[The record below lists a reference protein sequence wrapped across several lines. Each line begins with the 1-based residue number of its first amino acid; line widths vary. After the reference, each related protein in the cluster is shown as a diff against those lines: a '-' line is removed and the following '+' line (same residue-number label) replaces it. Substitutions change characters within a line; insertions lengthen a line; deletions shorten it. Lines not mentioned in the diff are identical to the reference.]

1 MEGSEELESSLLT
14 QPWASVCF
22 GESTF
27 LAKACFRDTGYI
39 LLISDLSS
47 VWYESADAKAV
58 GQRSKELNKRLTV
71 PVSSFLHRL
80 RNLMCPLLAGQPD
93 AATSFSCHCAAGG
106 LSLHVK
112 SELSGLPF
120 YWDFHCCP
128 TPVEMVSRHLV
139 RPLIQMSLAL
149 QYQVQELTS
158 LLLQK
163 DAEIEDYRESGA
175 ALSRDRLR
183 TEPFQEKTFQQNFM
197 AESLPRI
204 CGAGEG
210 QAFTSALQQLY
221 TAVTQQEAKQARK
234 RQRSEDTEGLAPA
247 EETAEHPCP
256 PPPPQEDETA
266 SSSEG
271 TTPASSPAQKPRLPA
286 AKAKPKK
293 AKGLFS

>member
-22 GESTF
+22 GETAF
-27 LAKACFRDTGYI
+27 LAKMCFRDTGYV

-47 VWYESADAKAV
+47 VWYEIADTEAV

-71 PVSSFLHRL
+71 HVSSFLHCL
-80 RNLMCPLLAGQPD
+80 RNLMCPLLAGKPD
-93 AATSFSCHCAAGG
+93 AATSFSCHRAASG

-128 TPVEMVSRHLV
+128 APVEMVSRHLV
-139 RPLIQMSLAL
+139 RPLIRMSLAL
-149 QYQVQELTS
+149 QHQVQELTS

-183 TEPFQEKTFQQNFM
+183 TEPFQVEMFQQNFM
-197 AESLPRI
+197 AETLPQI
-204 CGAGEG
+204 CGVREE
-210 QAFTSALQQLY
+210 QAFPSALRQLY
-221 TAVTQQEAKQARK
+221 MAVTQQEAKQAQK
-234 RQRSEDTEGLAPA
+234 RQRSEDAEDPAPTT
-247 EETAEHPCP
+247 ETAGHPQLP
-256 PPPPQEDETA
+256 LPSQEDETA

-271 TTPASSPAQKPRLPA
+271 ITPASSPAQKPRLPA